1 MAKKNKK
8 VVKFHKTSHLN
19 IGIIIFLIIF
29 IYMVY
34 NIFVYFTTK
43 QIAVYEVS
51 QGTITQNHTFT
62 GVILRDEK
70 VFTIEKSGYINYY
83 NKDASKLGVSNYVY
97 SIDETGDF
105 YKQIRAQNDGKLF
118 SDRESYQK
126 LEKTA
131 ANYVLDYSDEK
142 FYQVYSF
149 QYDMQAGLMEA
160 INESTS
166 TSLDK
171 EQDNHSGLYTCQA
184 EEPGI
189 IVYNTD
195 GLEGVTLENFTKD
208 IFDQSAHVKQNLMAR
223 EQVNAGEPAFKLI
236 TNEIWDLV
244 IPIEDEQLASEL
256 KKESNI
262 KVKFKKDNS
271 TAWGSSQILK
281 QEDGIYLALN
291 FQNSIVRFATD
302 RYLEVEL
309 LVSDINGLKIPNT
322 ALTEKNFF
330 VIPKEFL
337 TKGGNNNSNGVM
349 RRFKNEDGETITEFA
364 PVTVAEETIDKYYI
378 TGNALMEGD
387 MVLKTDSKDIYPLD
401 EIVSLQG
408 VYMANHGYSVFRK
421 VEVLFQNEEY
431 TIVDTGTSYGISL
444 YDHIVLDAST
454 TKENQIIR

>member
-34 NIFVYFTTK
+34 NIFLYFTTK

-51 QGTITQNHTFT
+51 QGTLTQNHTFT

-70 VFTIEKSGYINYY
+70 VFTAEKSGYINYY
-83 NKDASKLGVSNYVY
+83 NKDASKLGVSSYIY
-97 SIDETGDF
+97 SIDESGDF

-118 SDRESYQK
+118 AEKDSYQK

-131 ANYVLDYSDEK
+131 ANYVLDYSDET

-149 QYDMQAGLMEA
+149 QYDMEAGLMEA
-160 INESTS
+160 INES
-166 TSLDK
+166 SLSNIDGD
-171 EQDNHSGLYTCQA
+171 QISYSSLYTCQA
-184 EEPGI
+184 NEPGI
-189 IVYNTD
+189 VVYNTD
-195 GLEGVTLENFTKD
+195 GLEEVTIENFTKD
-208 IFDQSAHVKQNLMAR
+208 IFDQSAHVKQNLMAK
-223 EQVNAGEPAFKLI
+223 EQVNVGDPAFKLI
-236 TNEIWDLV
+236 TNEIWNLV
-244 IPIEDEQLASEL
+244 VPIDEQLATEL
-256 KKESNI
+256 KKESNV

-271 TAWGSSQILK
+271 TAWGASKILEK
-281 QEDGIYLALN
+281 EDGIYLVLN

-309 LVSDINGLKIPNT
+309 LISDINGLKIPNT

-337 TKGGNNNSNGVM
+337 TKGGNNNTNGVM

-378 TGNALMEGD
+378 AGNALLEGD

-408 VYMANHGYSVFRK
+408 VYMANHGYSIFRK
-421 VEVLFQNEEY
+421 VEILFQNEEY

-454 TKENQIIR
+454 TQENQIIR